1 MSDKNNL
8 SGLENN
14 AEMPSW
20 LGKLYSPME
29 EAPTNGQENQAPAG
43 DSSSGDISLES
54 VVSINDFYDEEGNY
68 LIEEDVAKSLN
79 SKLAMYGVKVETA
92 VLGSD
97 AIKLISV
104 DDPSKESVSFSYK
117 GLLGSKSKD
126 ELSKMVDLINRDLF
140 VIGDRDH
147 LQKVK
152 DRSTDLHNEYVE
164 AIKSSDL
171 TVQEQIDAANKEKLN
186 RFEEFK
192 VSEDAGQTPLFD
204 SQEDK
209 DDYEEW
215 RNTGVMPMAREDEM
229 QALDL
234 QRKQKERNEK
244 SDEFAFDL
252 NQRDRDD
259 IFLLEQIRVEE
270 LNKKAESFPILFE
283 EYEVGKTELENAI
296 DAYNNNGV
304 YDQAIEDALNKKQQE
319 LLIKYNNLVKISEEV
334 GTTEIAPRGL
344 DQLSAYYGIG
354 AGMANTAK
362 GLGQGILRGLATLGN
377 SMAASEYANNV
388 MLYDDDNDTDR
399 DALYME
405 KLEELESL
413 TDENF
418 LDLAVGL
425 QKEAMMLAERP
436 EFAEIKDFKSAR
448 RWGAGVLASGLPS
461 MAMSR
466 MGVASMPLYY
476 LSGSGSKA
484 MDQSLEAYERAERL
498 ARNTKILEDGGYE
511 ENGEFVAIDEFDAN
525 KLRAQNVQ
533 DQEFLNIPRDAR
545 ITSQM
550 LSGTAEV
557 IFEGMFD
564 KMLTDGLF
572 KAIGEIEA
580 DGIKAAT
587 SNFIKSAVK
596 NMPAEAGSEGA
607 TQFANNV
614 IDMMLLGKDVNLFD
628 GVTDATAGGA
638 LMGGVFSATPSLLA
652 FDMAIRDELATRK
665 DKKRLDELQS
675 QIEELTGM
683 GAMDPLNPK
692 QRRKKQDAATEELI
706 QELTDEKEDIV
717 RNISRR
723 LGTDL
728 SIADVKEIGEINRQI
743 RKLKEKAMRIAQ
755 SGKSNTSKAKS
766 QQIIREKLEAL
777 TQQREELLTDTAKSK
792 AAQKHNAAI
801 KVQEDAQ
808 IGASVIGVAM
818 QAERQRIVQRQF
830 HKKSKFDKQK
840 AYDAATKELEA
851 EGADITP
858 DKVKE
863 RAVKNYVV
871 AQNKKAIKKGAEN
884 VQSFI
889 KENNLGEDLDFYTA
903 NNFEEAQE
911 WVEKNI
917 ADEAEQN
924 EVLKLIKT
932 GQYNA
937 HEDGG
942 KVMVYLPNAAA
953 NGKTGVF
960 AHELLHVVAKSK
972 LKNQKAL
979 NAAGEKL
986 FDYLKKS
993 HPSLAARIEMAVL
1006 PYIGREEYYEEMLNA
1021 LSDALA
1027 EGYNYDESLLQSI
1040 RRFIN
1045 TAFKG
1050 TNLELGSSGESIF
1063 YFVRDFNKKAHF
1075 GKGRN
1080 ARYRKFSAT
1089 TDDKK
1094 RFSLSEG
1101 DLSKQ
1106 ADRAKQV
1113 LEKVSANMD
1122 FFDPNSPLIARVLP
1136 GMIQAQLS
1144 KLANK
1149 GLQFDMEEAVSDIIL
1164 RLYSNQDIAKFD
1176 GRGTLYGYINGR
1188 ISFRIKDMLKASG
1201 EGKNDIVEDFN
1212 QSDVEDLKGAAADVT
1227 TAEQIEER
1235 TEAERPE
1242 YRNLLERR
1250 VVTEETLERIK
1261 GKIPRIVGTLKNRI
1275 DAPVSKNKTVTPLIN
1290 ELRLALGKQIDI
1302 DLKKEM
1308 GGKKDGQLRKFL
1320 VANKKAI
1327 LENMTTTYLMT
1338 AFPIAVQKKVDGV
1351 WTSDW
1356 KGKKIDRETTS
1367 TDKAGRT
1374 SGAEMVR
1381 RLPKASLKIDDKTFL
1396 SFVLEESGNP
1406 IRGKKESVAKAIAEE
1421 LSFDIINEAMQDTD
1435 SEIYRAFAANQERLG
1450 VEQEFNYTQ
1459 TLRLQ
1464 AERGNV
1470 KFSLTPQQQIEFSKA
1485 LDVAIVAKY
1494 NGDQE
1499 IYDAIIESL
1508 ALTNPEA
1515 VDAFEEFVARK
1526 AGTKSKFKS
1535 SVNALVAPVV
1545 EKTENLG
1552 FAKLVEQFNNLV
1564 LTPGKPGFERTA
1576 ELLTNFN
1583 NKFLNRLHPAVVRK
1597 ISRSDFFGYNS
1608 KFIDKKSKIGREFE
1622 TKFQKKKNSARGLV
1636 PSSLGFDL
1644 NDVQLINSSNAI
1656 VKYIL
1661 EQKELDIS
1669 ADQKNKNIQEKFGE
1683 EIRKLN
1689 YANQAMAEYLFGQIF
1704 ELAQESEE
1712 LALGAL
1718 IFLSAQSPSRNSA
1731 LTQLIGISDY
1741 ELYDGPESTTLLE
1754 DAMEYRSTTSSRYPL
1769 SKLVGPKI
1777 EHGLPVMAQMI
1788 KIVELLGKS
1797 LYTSKDGSP
1806 SGIAR
1811 AAFKFEVRKTLNA
1824 YNGQITSL
1832 LSSEIMDRKY
1842 GRTSPA
1848 KDIRIIALP
1857 AKNQNALYD
1866 ANTGEP
1872 SLNRVAREIIKSFP
1886 SIDFSEAVK
1895 LSVNQSVANKASAK
1909 FSLSVPQAIF
1919 MVGGAGSGKSS
1930 IIKNLGLIDQ
1940 GYRLINQDPYL
1951 EKYIS
1956 EEGLP
1961 KDESTYT
1968 KEQRSLR
1975 AKLGWKARKAAEA
1988 DLANNTAAKES
1999 MIVDGTGGSYKATT
2013 KKMKALEAAGFEVH
2027 MIFVNTSKDVASARN
2042 AARTERSL
2050 PDFVVRKNWDQVQ
2063 ESAKQYREDY
2073 GDRFYEINTDNL
2085 QYGEALPQSFV
2096 DAVNN
2101 GLNASKAKFSLSLD
2115 QSFND
2120 MIERQKGVD
2129 SQKKYSSV
2137 QAKMMGEKKGKYR
2150 LFVPSSAEDFRGLT
2164 SYTFAG
2170 KGKQGEADQKF
2181 FEDNL
2186 INPYVRGVAQIEAIK
2201 QQIRREYYATAK
2213 ANKQYFKMLGKK
2225 IGDSSFTYDQALRV
2239 YMWTQQGIEIPGMSK
2254 EDIEFLVK
2262 EIKQIPGLMQLG
2274 LEMQIISR
2282 QDTWVEPTVHWMS
2295 NTLVS
2300 DLNSM
2305 TEKVGRKKYLQEFIE
2320 NSEIIFSKENL
2331 NKIEA
2336 IYGTRHRE
2344 AIEDALY
2351 SMINGRNRPTGANKQ
2366 MNQWLNWVNNSTGA
2380 IMFFNIRSAVL
2391 QTLSA
2396 TNFINWSDNNPLKA
2410 AGAFANQKQYW
2421 ADFAMIFNSDKLKQR
2436 RSGLQTDVNTAEIA
2450 NQAEGAQNKAGA
2462 VIAYLLKIGF
2472 TPTQIA
2478 DSFAIATGGASFYR
2492 NRVNTYLKQ
2501 GMEQEAAEKKAF
2513 EDFSKTADEAQQSSD
2528 PYLVSQEQRS
2538 PLGRLVLAFQN
2549 TPMQYTRLMKKSMQ
2563 DLVNGRGDAKTH
2575 ISKIIYY
2582 GTVQNFIFSALQ
2594 SALFAMIPGFDDE
2607 DESNLTEKELEKRQ
2621 RKEDTRYLR
2630 IINSMTDSVLKGSG
2644 VKGAVLATIK
2654 NTVTE
2659 YFKQKEKGW
2668 TGDHAYTLLAALS
2681 LSPPIGS
2688 KARKIYSAIQGEQ
2701 FDKDVLEAR
2710 GFSIMKDGRV
2720 NLSPAYSI
2728 MGSLLS
2734 GTTNIPMDRMVDIIN
2749 SIVEAT
2755 DTRNTAWQRLAL
2767 ALGWKTWDVGAKN
2780 EEHDLIRTEA
2790 KAKRKEEGKKKA
2802 SETRRKKSSVNTGR
2816 LFLDNQNK

>member
-29 EAPTNGQENQAPAG
+29 ETPTSGQENQTPAG

-54 VVSINDFYDEEGNY
+54 VVSINDFYDDEGNY

-79 SKLAMYGVKVETA
+79 SKLAMYGIKVETA
-92 VLGSD
+92 VLGGD

-104 DDPSKESVSFSYK
+104 DDPSRESVSFSYK
-117 GLLGSKSKD
+117 GLLGSKSKN
-126 ELSKMVDLINRDLF
+126 ELSNMVDLINRDLF
-140 VIGDRDH
+140 VIGDKNH

-171 TVQEQIDAANKEKLN
+171 TIQEQIDAANKEKLN

-192 VSEDAGQTPLFD
+192 VSENAGQTPLFD

-215 RNTGVMPMAREDEM
+215 RDTGVMPMAREDEM

-234 QRKQKERNEK
+234 RRKQNERNEK

-259 IFLLEQIRVEE
+259 VFLLEQIRVEE
-270 LNKKAESFPILFE
+270 LNKKAEAFPVLLK
-283 EYEVGKTELENAI
+283 EYETGKAELDGAI
-296 DAYNNNGV
+296 NVYNNNGI
-304 YDQAIEDALNKKQQE
+304 YNQATEDALRKKQQE
-319 LLIKYNNLVKISEEV
+319 LLINYNSLVKISVEV
-334 GTTEIAPRGL
+334 GNTEIAPRGL

-362 GLGQGILRGLATLGN
+362 GLGQGILRGLVTLGN
-377 SMAASEYANNV
+377 TIAASEYSNNV

-405 KLEELESL
+405 RLEELESL
-413 TDENF
+413 SDENF

-436 EFAEIKDFKSAR
+436 EFAEINDLKSAR
-448 RWGAGVLASGLPS
+448 RWGAGVMASGLPS
-461 MAMSR
+461 MVMSR
-466 MGVASMPLYY
+466 MGVASMPLYF
-476 LSGSGSKA
+476 LSGSGSKS
-484 MDQSLEAYERAERL
+484 MDQSLEAYERTNRL
-498 ARNTKILEDGGYE
+498 TRNTKILEDGGYE
-511 ENGEFVAIDEFDAN
+511 ENGEFIAINEFEAN
-525 KLRAQNVQ
+525 KLKAQNAQ

-550 LSGTAEV
+550 LSGAAEV
-557 IFEGMFD
+557 VFEGLFD

-572 KAIGEIEA
+572 KAIGEIEVE
-580 DGIKAAT
+580 GIKAAT
-587 SNFIKSAVK
+587 GNFIKSAVK

-638 LMGGVFSATPSLLA
+638 LMGGVFSATPSLFA

-717 RNISRR
+717 RNISKR

-728 SIADVKEIGEINRQI
+728 SIADVKEIGDINRQI
-743 RKLKEKAMRIAQ
+743 RKLKEQATRIAL

-766 QQIIREKLEAL
+766 QQIIREKLDNL
-777 TQQREELLTDTAKSK
+777 TQQREDLLTDTAKSK

-801 KVQEDAQ
+801 KVHENAKT
-808 IGASVIGVAM
+808 GYVVIGQSM
-818 QAERQRIVQRQF
+818 LQAENFRTNYAKFEKQ
-830 HKKSKFDKQK
+830 SKLEKQK
-840 AYDAATKELEA
+840 AYEEAKDQLQQEGKEF
-851 EGADITP
+851 DS
-858 DKVKE
+858 
-863 RAVKNYVV
+863 
-871 AQNKKAIKKGAEN
+871 EN
-884 VQSFI
+884 VKARARENYRLKSNRRAILQGKKNVENFI
-889 KENNLGEDLDFYTA
+889 KENGLEDQITMSSSETLQESIDWANENIDDPIELQKTLD
-903 NNFEEAQE
+903 
-911 WVEKNI
+911 NI
-917 ADEAEQN
+917 NSGDFAGAVFN
-924 EVLKLIKT
+924 
-932 GQYNA
+932 
-937 HEDGG
+937 G
-942 KVMVYLPNAAA
+942 KVLVYMPHAAKG
-953 NGKTGVF
+953 NKLGVF
-960 AHELLHVVAKSK
+960 AHELLHAVASSK
-972 LKNQKAL
+972 LKGSQKAL

-986 FDYLKKS
+986 FDYLKKN
-993 HPSLAARIEMAVL
+993 HLDLATYIEAAVM
-1006 PYIGREEYYEEMLNA
+1006 PYIGKPEYYEEMMNA
-1021 LSDALA
+1021 LSDALS
-1027 EGYNYDESLLQSI
+1027 EGFQYNESLLKSI

-1045 TAFKG
+1045 TALNG
-1050 TNLELGSSGESIF
+1050 TNLEVGSSGREIF
-1063 YFVRDFNKKAHF
+1063 YFIRDYNKKANY
-1075 GKGRN
+1075 GNKTRK
-1080 ARYRKFSAT
+1080 YRKFSAS
-1089 TDDKK
+1089 TDDKTK
-1094 RFSLSEG
+1094 FSLSES

-1144 KLANK
+1144 KLSNK

-1212 QSDVEDLKGAAADVT
+1212 QSDVEDLKGAAANVT

-1250 VVTEETLERIK
+1250 VVTEETLETIK

-1275 DAPVSKNKTVTPLIN
+1275 DAPISKNKTVTPLIN

-1327 LENMTTTYLMT
+1327 LENMTTTYLMS
-1338 AFPIAVQKKVDGV
+1338 AFPIAIQKKVDGI

-1356 KGKKIDRETTS
+1356 QGKKIDRETTS
-1367 TDKAGRT
+1367 TDMAGRT

-1435 SEIYRAFAANQERLG
+1435 SEIYRALAANQERLG

-1470 KFSLTPQQQIEFSKA
+1470 KFSLTPQQQIDLA
-1485 LDVAIVAKY
+1485 DAIDMAIVAKY
-1494 NGDQE
+1494 KSDYETYNE
-1499 IYDAIIESL
+1499 IIDALRVQFPDAVEDFELFVDRNVQKSGQFASAFRSL
-1508 ALTNPEA
+1508 TLSNPEFA
-1515 VDAFEEFVARK
+1515 SLFDMY
-1526 AGTKSKFKS
+1526 SKLELNPK
-1535 SVNALVAPVV
+1535 
-1545 EKTENLG
+1545 
-1552 FAKLVEQFNNLV
+1552 
-1564 LTPGKPGFERTA
+1564 KPSFERTA
-1576 ELLTNFN
+1576 ELLHNFN
-1583 NKFLNRLHPAVVRK
+1583 IKLLNRFHPRVARK
-1597 ISRSDFFGYNS
+1597 IGDKKFFGYS
-1608 KFIDKKSKIGREFE
+1608 KRFIQKGTNQDTDFSSRFG
-1622 TKFQKKKNSARGLV
+1622 KKKNSARDSS
-1636 PSSLGFDL
+1636 PSKLP
-1644 NDVQLINSSNAI
+1644 LIDKVHFVNSNSEI
-1656 VKYIL
+1656 VKYIYS
-1661 EQKELDIS
+1661 QKQ
-1669 ADQKNKNIQEKFGE
+1669 ADLTAEQKNKNIQDKYGE
-1683 EIRKLN
+1683 RIKELNEANLQLSQYLYGEIFDI
-1689 YANQAMAEYLFGQIF
+1689 AS
-1704 ELAQESEE
+1704 ESPE
-1712 LALGAL
+1712 LALGAI
-1718 IFLSAQSPSRNSA
+1718 IFLNAQVINRGPLA
-1731 LTQLIGISDY
+1731 ELLKIKDY
-1741 ELYDGPESTTLLE
+1741 ELYDGAETDAIETDAFAYIEKYSADLNAQKKLE
-1754 DAMEYRSTTSSRYPL
+1754 RKEA
-1769 SKLVGPKI
+1769 LVSPKI
-1777 EHGLPVMAQMI
+1777 EHGWPLMRQMI
-1788 KIVELLGKS
+1788 EVVS
-1797 LYTSKDGSP
+1797 LMGAAISENSVPSNIAKGAFLFRIASLNKNFNAQLTS
-1806 SGIAR
+1806 R
-1811 AAFKFEVRKTLNA
+1811 
-1824 YNGQITSL
+1824 
-1832 LSSEIMDRKY
+1832 LSSEIMDKRY
-1842 GRTSPA
+1842 GRVSPA
-1848 KDIRIIALP
+1848 KDVRIMALP
-1857 AKNQNALYD
+1857 AKNQEALYD
-1866 ANTGEP
+1866 AETGEK
-1872 SLNRVAREIIKSFP
+1872 SIRRVARQIIAEMPKL
-1886 SIDFSEAVK
+1886 DFNEKLAVSQA
-1895 LSVNQSVANKASAK
+1895 LANKASVK
-1909 FSLSVPQAIF
+1909 FSLSTPQAIF

-1930 IIKNLGLIDQ
+1930 VIKNLGLVDQ

-1951 EKYIS
+1951 ERYIK

-1961 KDESTYT
+1961 TDESTYT
-1968 KEQRSLR
+1968 KEQRSIR
-1975 AKLGWKARKAAEA
+1975 AKLGWKARKAAEQ
-1988 DLANNTAAKES
+1988 DLADNTAAKES

-2013 KKMKALEAAGFEVH
+2013 KKMKALEDAGFEIH
-2027 MIFVNTSKDVASARN
+2027 MIFVNTSKSVASARN
-2042 AARTERSL
+2042 AARIERSL
-2050 PDFVVRKNWDQVQ
+2050 PDFVVKKNWDQVQ
-2063 ESAKQYREDY
+2063 ESAQQYRQDY
-2073 GDRFYEINTDNL
+2073 ADRFYEINTDNL
-2085 QYGEALPQSFV
+2085 QYGEALPQSFIDV
-2096 DAVNN
+2096 VNN
-2101 GLNASKAKFSLSLD
+2101 GLNESKVKFSLSLD

-2120 MIERQKGVD
+2120 MIQRQKGVD
-2129 SQKKYSSV
+2129 SKRRYSSV

-2150 LFVPSSAEDFRGLT
+2150 VFVPSSAEDFRGLT

-2170 KGKQGEADQKF
+2170 KGRQGEADQKF

-2201 QQIRREYYATAK
+2201 QQIRREYHAVAK

-2225 IGDSSFTYDQALRV
+2225 IGNSEFTYDQALRV
-2239 YMWTQQGIEIPGMSK
+2239 YMWTQQGIEVPGMTK
-2254 EDIEFLVK
+2254 DDIAFLVN
-2262 EIKQIPGLMQLG
+2262 EINQIPGLMKLG
-2274 LEMQIISR
+2274 LEMQAISR
-2282 QDTWVEPTVHWMS
+2282 QDTWMEPTVHWMS

-2344 AIEDALY
+2344 ALEDALY
-2351 SMINGRNRPTGANKQ
+2351 SMINGRNRPSGANKQ

-2396 TNFINWSDNNPLKA
+2396 TNFINWSDNNPVKA
-2410 AGAFANQKQYW
+2410 AAAFANQPQFW
-2421 ADFAMIFNSDKLKQR
+2421 SDFAMIFNSDKLKQR

-2462 VIAYLLKIGF
+2462 VIAYLLKVGF

-2563 DLVNGRGDAKTH
+2563 DLANGRGDAKTH

-2582 GTVQNFIFSALQ
+2582 GAVQNFIFSALQ
-2594 SALFAMIPGFDDE
+2594 SALFAMIPGFEDEE
-2607 DESNLTEKELEKRQ
+2607 DESTLSEKELEKRQ

-2644 VKGAVLATIK
+2644 VKGAVIATIK
-2654 NTVTE
+2654 NTITE

-2688 KARKIYSAIQGEQ
+2688 KARKIYSAIQGEK

-2710 GFSIMKDGRV
+2710 GFSIMADGRV

-2780 EEHDLIRTEA
+2780 EEHDLIIQQA
-2790 KAKRKEEGKKKA
+2790 KEKRKEEGKKKA
-2802 SETRRKKSSVNTGR
+2802 AETRRKKSGVNTGR
-2816 LFLDNQNK
+2816 LFLNNQNK